1 MYTGHLEDCLQFE
14 SYCHQSPVS
23 ALRQSEPGAQ
33 EVRAELGELEQK
45 KGEIESES
53 VVIVRPA
60 PVMNPGGEIR
70 VSGRFVIVDHSQ
82 PFHLLTRHGPAAEI
96 LLATLELMENI
107 LFNVGH
113 CCSN

>member
-1 MYTGHLEDCLQFE
+1 M
-14 SYCHQSPVS
+14 
-23 ALRQSEPGAQ
+23 
-33 EVRAELGELEQK
+33 EQK

-60 PVMNPGGEIR
+60 AVMNPGGEIR

-82 PFHLLTRHGPAAEI
+82 PFHLITKHIRPAAEI